1 MSSRSQQKD
10 RVHRLLETGYPVLP
24 IMPTR
29 LVRPPNSE
37 YIVDEHPYEDMEG
50 A

>member
-10 RVHRLLETGYPVLP
+10 RVHQLLATGYPVLP